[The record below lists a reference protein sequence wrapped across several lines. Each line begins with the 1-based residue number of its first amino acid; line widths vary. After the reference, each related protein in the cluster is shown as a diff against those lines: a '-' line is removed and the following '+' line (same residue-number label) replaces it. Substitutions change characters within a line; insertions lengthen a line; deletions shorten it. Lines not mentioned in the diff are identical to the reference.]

1 MLGLSIKV
9 IQVGGPS
16 YRTNLF
22 ELLAQI

>member
-9 IQVGGPS
+9 IQVGGPY

-22 ELLAQI
+22 FLLAQI